1 MILVYVGVIES
12 ALLSGLVCAALP
24 LAGMVCAGSGPNL
37 QNELLGSGCPTGFP
51 DPDLFDR
58 FAHAGRRLLTLPVF
72 PSRRL
77 RCCFFNR
84 RATTAPD
91 LGKLLSW

>member
-1 MILVYVGVIES
+1 MILICVRVIES

-24 LAGMVCAGSGPNL
+24 RAGMVCAGSGPNL
-37 QNELLGSGCPTGFP
+37 ENELLGSGCPTGFP

-72 PSRRL
+72 PEPSSSPLLFQQAGNDSPGSR
-77 RCCFFNR
+77 
-84 RATTAPD
+84 
-91 LGKLLSW
+91 